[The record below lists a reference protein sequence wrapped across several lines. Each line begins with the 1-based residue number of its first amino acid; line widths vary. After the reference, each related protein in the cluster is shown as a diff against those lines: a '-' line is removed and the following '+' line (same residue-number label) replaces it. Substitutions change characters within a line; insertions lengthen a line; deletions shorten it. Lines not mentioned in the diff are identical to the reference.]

1 MQTTTPQKGFTT
13 QKQTQEWLLY
23 NLLFHGKPAT
33 NNVVAHAFN
42 PSIWEAEAGRAEF
55 EGSVVYR
62 ASSKMARATQRN
74 PVSKKQSMSNLFS

>member
-42 PSIWEAEAGRAEF
+42 PKAVWSTDQVPRWPGLHRETLFQKNKVCPTYLAELLKVF
-55 EGSVVYR
+55 
-62 ASSKMARATQRN
+62 
-74 PVSKKQSMSNLFS
+74 FS